1 MSIAHATPIMNNSTP
16 TMTCPCE
23 KAELESCDIETKI
36 KEEGAVLNPICLKKY
51 FMSKNCVKSVK
62 LNKETSELELN
73 FSCFS
78 TETGTENSNGSD
90 IGTHGN
96 KVFYFFGWD
105 GGIHCKKDIKAGRYK
120 DKFYFLR

>member
-1 MSIAHATPIMNNSTP
+1 
-16 TMTCPCE
+16 MTCPCE

-51 FMSKNCVKSVK
+51 FISESCVKLKK

-78 TETGTENSNGSD
+78 TETGTENSNGID
-90 IGTHGN
+90 RRTQGN
-96 KVFYFFGWD
+96 DAHYF
-105 GGIHCKKDIKAGRYK
+105 GGQA
-120 DKFYFLR
+120 L